1 MKTHTLI
8 TTLTFIGFFILPTD
22 FLGQKTAV
30 DPEYIFHG
38 PVKTMSISKQDYSEE
53 KKELKSYFEYDKKGR
68 KIREVSPY
76 STGSEYYYPDQNTE
90 SPVLTRLYNK
100 QDNKELKISLED
112 QDSNG
117 RKRLSGDLENE
128 KWSYYYIYDYGSK
141 TNEIRWFA
149 DGEIYHRETHE
160 SIDLEKFRIPEGF
173 VPFEWDRNLSKGT
186 DVKKKT
192 FSDNDDNHDL
202 TFEFVQKGNPEN
214 KVSFYYHGNDVYDS
228 GRGTWY
234 RYEDGKLTEER
245 YVYSGSEL
253 SDFGHRYT
261 YNDKGLLVSDHYGY
275 FSKIPDDFMQRK
287 VYQYNEKG
295 DCIQETQDEEKA
307 KPFVIRR
314 EYKYDSQN
322 NWVSRKEIYGD
333 GSGGTITRHFTYYK
347 PGDENS
353 KNSLTPAIYQE
364 NLVLLRQYKP
374 TAENLYKDYLL
385 ALKQKNE
392 TQPKTTDYRKLRSA
406 KWQDFLPSQQ
416 KLDTLA
422 TGDLNKDGLEDAVL
436 VYEQEKLL
444 KHERN
449 EKRILRI
456 LLKQPDGQY
465 TMAAESSD
473 AVAGENM
480 NNVFF
485 TGIEIKKGLLV
496 INHDFLRGGAV
507 HKYRYQNNGFY
518 LIGAESRSGDASH
531 YSSIDY
537 NLSTGKYVAE
547 FENSESDPQLPKSY
561 KKEGVKKISPL
572 PEIETFELF
581 SLEVNGNRL

>member
-8 TTLTFIGFFILPTD
+8 TTLTFVVFILPTD
-22 FLGQKTAV
+22 LFGQKTAT

-38 PVKTMSISKQDYSEE
+38 PVKTMSVSKQDYSEE
-53 KKELKSYFEYDKKGR
+53 KKELKSYFEYDRKGR

-76 STGSEYYYPDQNTE
+76 STGSEYYYQDQDAEN
-90 SPVLTRLYNK
+90 PVLTRIYNK
-100 QDNKELKISLED
+100 QDNKELRISLED
-112 QDSNG
+112 LDSNG
-117 RKRLSGDLENE
+117 RKILSGDLENG
-128 KWSYYYIYDYGSK
+128 KWSYYYIYDYSNK
-141 TNEIRWFA
+141 INEIRWFA
-149 DGEIYHRETHE
+149 DEEIYHRETRE

-173 VPFEWDRNLSKGT
+173 VPFEWDRKLSKGT

-214 KVSFYYHGNDVYDS
+214 KVSFYYHGNDVYDP

-234 RYEDGKLTEER
+234 RYENGKLTEER
-245 YVYSGSEL
+245 YIYSASEL

-261 YNDKGLLVSDHYGY
+261 YNSKGLLISDHYGY
-275 FSKIPDDFMQRK
+275 FSKMPDDFMQRK

-295 DCIQETQDEEKA
+295 DCTQEIQVEKA

-314 EYKYDSQN
+314 EYKYDGQN
-322 NWVSRKEIYGD
+322 NWVSRKEIYED
-333 GSGGTITRHFTYYK
+333 GSGRTIKRHFVYYTSD
-347 PGDENS
+347 DENT
-353 KNSLTPAIYQE
+353 KNSLTSAIYKE
-364 NLVLLRQYKP
+364 NLTLLRQYKP
-374 TAENLYKDYLL
+374 TAETLYKDYLS
-385 ALKQKNE
+385 ARKQKNE
-392 TQPKTTDYRKLRSA
+392 AQPETTDYRKLRSA
-406 KWQDFLPSQQ
+406 KWQDFLPSKQ
-416 KLDTLA
+416 KLDTMA
-422 TGDLNKDGLEDAVL
+422 TGDLNKDGLEDVVL
-436 VYEQEKLL
+436 VYENEKLL

-465 TMAAESSD
+465 IMTAESSG

-485 TGIEIKKGLLV
+485 SGIEIKKGLLI

-518 LIGAESRSGDASH
+518 LIGAEFRSGDASH
-531 YSSIDY
+531 YSGIDY
-537 NLSTGKYVAE
+537 NLSTGKYIAE

-561 KKEGVKKISPL
+561 KKEGIKKISPL
-572 PEIETFELF
+572 PEIESYELF
-581 SLEVNGNRL
+581 SLEVAGNML